1 MTHDVYWGPRYSVL
15 FSHTAVQPKSR
26 AVASCWLL
34 ERMQA
39 QDTGPVVSFFRP
51 GSYIHL

>member
-1 MTHDVYWGPRYSVL
+1 MTHDVFWGPRYSVL

-39 QDTGPVVSFFRP
+39 QDTGPVVSFFSP
-51 GSYIHL
+51 GSDIHL